1 MFSSARHISQ
11 LTLLVVLIFIT
22 IVSGSLWRYFFILP
36 FTAFMVYLTDVM
48 FLGDGEFMYE
58 PNYQA
63 WTEQN
68 TEDY

>member
-1 MFSSARHISQ
+1 

-36 FTAFMVYLTDVM
+36 FTAFMIYLLDVM
-48 FLGDGEFMYE
+48 FLGHNEFMYE
-58 PNYQA
+58 PNYAA
-63 WTEQN
+63 WTEEN